1 MTEEDPTVVVVDE
14 VDTVVVADT
23 EAVVVAVMVS
33 RLAADGQGAGADS
46 KQTGPTSPGHTTLD
60 TLTEDL
66 LDVGYISSGGG
77 HLLTGRRRS
86 TIRRPSG

>member
-33 RLAADGQGAGADS
+33 RLAEDAQSAGADS
-46 KQTGPTSPGHTTLD
+46 
-60 TLTEDL
+60 
-66 LDVGYISSGGG
+66 
-77 HLLTGRRRS
+77 
-86 TIRRPSG
+86 